1 MVTSIPHVN
10 IRPVQQIKK
19 KSWFKQL
26 FCKHDY
32 KKTGWDECYDEKRN
46 ERYTI
51 RYYTCQK
58 CGKRIVVDGRYDP
71 YARL

>member
-1 MVTSIPHVN
+1 MKEFF
-10 IRPVQQIKK
+10 KK
-19 KSWFKQL
+19 L

-32 KKTGWDECYDEKRN
+32 WKTGWDEEYDEVHN

-58 CGKRIVVDGRYDP
+58 CGKKIVVDGRYDP
-71 YARL
+71 YVRW